1 MGIFN
6 NILSPSNLFTPHP
19 LPPSHPAVDIFKNPA
34 ALADMDSEMK
44 ADVASKIERYKRG
57 LHMFYSTLGGLCSEG
72 EEGEGEKND

>member
-44 ADVASKIERYKRG
+44 ADVASKIERLQTG
-57 LHMFYSTLGGLCSEG
+57 LAYVLQHIGGALLGGGGGGGGKE
-72 EEGEGEKND
+72 